1 MSDPL
6 NTPEINASEVYPDPL
21 SLAKGSSMSLRL
33 ADTALAGDI
42 PVSRLLVN
50 LSVPLGRD
58 TRWEARGEREEAGNP
73 RDPT

>member
-6 NTPEINASEVYPDPL
+6 NTPEITTLEVYSDPL
-21 SLAKGSSMSLRL
+21 SLAKGRSMYLRM
-33 ADTALAGDI
+33 AETALAVDI
-42 PVSRLLVN
+42 PLLRVLVN
-50 LSVPLGRD
+50 LSVPLGMD